1 MMNKQ
6 RLCPVKGE
14 KMMSSALGPLPA
26 CLPSGT
32 QGKFGN
38 YSIPAIPYSPMVLWD
53 SYLLPSSRPPNIS
66 LLLFTITVDH
76 LLAISLRRSLG
87 VTCENVYIYG
97 QLPNLLLRPTFHLS
111 RFSRVFQSLSPLSS
125 VLSLSMQTCFSKPQ
139 RKGIWSTPSFST
151 ASFLFSFSP
160 AKFLERTAHPF
171 QCCLFPSA
179 LSPIPIQP

>member
-1 MMNKQ
+1 
-6 RLCPVKGE
+6 
-14 KMMSSALGPLPA
+14 
-26 CLPSGT
+26 
-32 QGKFGN
+32 
-38 YSIPAIPYSPMVLWD
+38 MVLWD

-151 ASFLFSFSP
+151 ASFLFSSFLQQNSLKELCTPSNAAYSLLPFLPSQSNPNLCPSINRVHSVYSYQWPHSLVTLSLRQSLRSSFS
-160 AKFLERTAHPF
+160 H
-171 QCCLFPSA
+171 LFRS
-179 LSPIPIQP
+179 SSWIC